1 MRLDKY
7 LSDAGY
13 GSRTDVKKLIKKN
26 RVIVNDQLAK
36 DPNAKISLTDVI
48 YVDEKKVVY
57 YENLY
62 LMMNKP
68 AGVISAT
75 TDNDHQT
82 VIDLIKEYPTKNL
95 FPVGRLDIDT
105 VGLLLLTTD
114 GNFAHQLTNPKS
126 AIYKT
131 YYAKFDGIYND
142 QIPQIFLEGLT
153 LDGEKTMPAYFHYL
167 GNNECTVAICEGK
180 YHQVK
185 RMLKSVQLTITY
197 LKRIQ
202 YGALLLDD
210 SLEEG
215 AYRMLTDEEKIKL
228 FEQNIN

>member
-26 RVIVNDQLAK
+26 LVIVNDQPAK
-36 DPNAKISLTDVI
+36 DPNAKISLNDIV
-48 YVDEKKVVY
+48 YVAEKKVIY

-68 AGVISAT
+68 SGVVSAT
-75 TDNDHQT
+75 TDNLHQT
-82 VIDLIKEYPTKNL
+82 VIDLINDYPTKNL

-105 VGLLLLTTD
+105 VGLLILTTD
-114 GNFAHQLTNPKS
+114 GSFAHQLTNPKS
-126 AIYKT
+126 VIYKT
-131 YYAKFDGIYND
+131 YYVKFEGVYDE
-142 QIPQIFLEGLT
+142 QIPKTFLEGIT
-153 LDGEKTMPAYFHYL
+153 LDDENTLPAYFHYL

-185 RMLKSVQLTITY
+185 RMLRSVNLTVTY
-197 LKRIQ
+197 LKRIK
-202 YGALLLDD
+202 YGALSLDD
-210 SLEEG
+210 TLPEG
-215 AYRMLTDEEKIKL
+215 KYRMLTEQEIAKL
-228 FEQNIN
+228 SQQNIN